1 MKIENGKY
9 FEISY
14 KLYRVNKDGSETLV
28 HEVTADDPDRAVA
41 GLTLGF
47 VEALEEELQG
57 LSLIHI

>member
-1 MKIENGKY
+1 MRILLTEHITTDMKIENGKY

-41 GLTLGF
+41 GLTDRKS
-47 VEALEEELQG
+47 VV
-57 LSLIHI
+57 